1 MAKRCW
7 LLLLGAALLL
17 AGCASIGPGSV
28 NRDRFDYNTALSES
42 WKRQILLNVVKLRYV
57 EPLCFVD
64 VGQIVAGYSL
74 ETGVNVGARREFHDT
89 PGPDD
94 LMSVELGGT
103 GKYTDRPTIT
113 YVPLTGTSFLR
124 GVMLP
129 IPAHNIMLNIQSG
142 VSADIIL
149 SLTVGAINGLRNEAI
164 TTVGYRPADASFL
177 RAIQLIRSLQLSGAL
192 RIKSIRP
199 LPGQEVVAY
208 VSFPARNTSEETA
221 AQISELRKLLGLD
234 PAAERYA
241 LIQGS
246 ASSGQEIAFQTYSLM
261 QVLASLSVRV
271 DVPDEDV
278 VSHRALPGLPA
289 EASQLNPNGT
299 HIRFSESDP
308 GTDAFVKVPFRGH
321 WFWVDD
327 HDLVTKRVFSFIL
340 LAFTLLDE
348 TKRDSVL
355 QLTVPTQ

>member
-1 MAKRCW
+1 MGKRCW
-7 LLLLGAALLL
+7 LPLLGAALLL

-28 NRDRFDYNTALSES
+28 DRDRYDYNTALSES

-64 VGQIVAGYSL
+64 VGQIVAGYTL
-74 ETGVNVGARREFHDT
+74 ETGVNVGANRVFHDT

-94 LMSVELGGT
+94 AMTLDVGGS

-113 YVPLTGTSFLR
+113 YVPMTGAAFLR

-149 SLTVGAINGLRNEAI
+149 SLTAGAINGLRNEA
-164 TTVGYRPADASFL
+164 TTTAGYRPADQRFT
-177 RAIQLIRSLQLSGAL
+177 RAVQLFRALQLSGAL
-192 RIKSIRP
+192 RIKAIKP
-199 LPGQEVVAY
+199 VPGQEVVAY
-208 VSFPARNTSEETA
+208 ISFPSHNVPAETA
-221 AQISELRKLLGLD
+221 AQIAELREILGLD

-241 LIQGS
+241 LIQGPPS
-246 ASSGQEIAFQTYSLM
+246 TSHEIAIQSYSLM
-261 QVLASLSVRV
+261 QVLAALSVRV
-271 DVPDEDV
+271 DVPAEDV
-278 VSHRALPGLPA
+278 ESHRAVPGILD
-289 EASQLNPNGT
+289 ESGRLNPNGAR
-299 HIRFSESDP
+299 ILSAASEP
-308 GTDAFVKVPFRGH
+308 KEAFVKVAYRGH
-321 WFWVDD
+321 WFYVDD
-327 HDLVTKRVFSFIL
+327 RDLATKRVFSFIL

>member
-7 LLLLGAALLL
+7 LLLLGAVLLL

-94 LMSVELGGT
+94 LVSLEAGGS

-113 YVPLTGTSFLR
+113 YVPMTGAAFLR

-149 SLTVGAINGLRNEAI
+149 SLTVGSINGLRNEA
-164 TTVGYRPADASFL
+164 TTTAGYRPADARFL
-177 RAIQLIRSLQLSGAL
+177 RSIQLIRALQLSGAL
-192 RIKSIRP
+192 RIKAVKP

-208 VSFPARNTSEETA
+208 VSFPAHNVPAETA
-221 AQISELRKLLGLD
+221 AQISELRDLLGLD

-241 LIQGS
+241 LIQGP
-246 ASSGQEIAFQTYSLM
+246 ASTGQEIALQSYSLM
-261 QVLASLSVRV
+261 QVLAALSVRV

-278 VSHRALPGLPA
+278 ISHRAVPGLSE
-289 EASQLNPNGT
+289 EAGRLNPNGAR
-299 HIRFSESDP
+299 IRFSDSEP
-308 GTDAFVKVPFRGH
+308 GADAFVKVPFRGH

-327 HDLVTKRVFSFIL
+327 HDLATKRVFSFIL

>member
-7 LLLLGAALLL
+7 LLVLGAALLM

-74 ETGVNVGARREFHDT
+74 ETGVNVGANRVFHDT

-94 LMSVELGGT
+94 AVTLEAGGS

-113 YVPLTGTSFLR
+113 YVPMTGSAFLR

-129 IPAHNIMLNIQSG
+129 IPARNIMLNIQSG

-149 SLTVGAINGLRNEAI
+149 SLTVGGINGLRNEGV
-164 TTVGYRPADASFL
+164 TTAGYRPADARFT
-177 RAIQLIRSLQLSGAL
+177 RAVQLIRNLQLAGAL
-192 RIKSIRP
+192 NIKALRP
-199 LPGQEVVAY
+199 VPGQEVVAHI
-208 VSFPARNTSEETA
+208 SFPARNVPADTA
-221 AQISELRKLLGLD
+221 AQITELRGLLGLD
-234 PAAERYA
+234 PSAEHYA
-241 LIQGS
+241 LIQGPG
-246 ASSGQEIAFQTYSLM
+246 SSGQEIALQTYSLM
-261 QVLASLSVRV
+261 QILASLSARV
-271 DVPDEDV
+271 DVPDDDV
-278 VSHRALPGLPA
+278 VSHRAVPGLS
-289 EASQLNPNGT
+289 EETSKQTSNGSR
-299 HIRFSESDP
+299 IRFSESDP
-308 GTDAFVKVPFRGH
+308 GENAFVKVPFRGH

-327 HDLVTKRVFSFIL
+327 HDLATKRVFSFIL
-340 LAFTLLDE
+340 LAFTLLDD